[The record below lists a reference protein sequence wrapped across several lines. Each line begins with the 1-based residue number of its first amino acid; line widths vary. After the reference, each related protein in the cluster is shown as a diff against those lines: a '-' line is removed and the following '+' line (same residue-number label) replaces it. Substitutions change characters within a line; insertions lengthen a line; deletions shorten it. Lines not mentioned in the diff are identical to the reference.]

1 MAYDI
6 DKTKKIKNESS
17 LVSDA
22 FIYLDKN
29 ICDIAIKEQKAIDYL
44 TKQLDNAD
52 KDELLSLYNKFI
64 KENFFK
70 TENGIV
76 FLYMLRTN
84 LIRVFK
90 VDEDKLLKIPAVK
103 RNNIEKDK
111 EINKELKH
119 LRETYKKGMRYKNK
133 FIMSCVIICILVVAI
148 GGMFFILHTSNMP
161 TIINYET
168 KIQNKYSN
176 WEEDLKTRENKIRKI
191 EIKLNIKN
199 KNKK

>member
-1 MAYDI
+1 M
-6 DKTKKIKNESS
+6 
-17 LVSDA
+17 
-22 FIYLDKN
+22 DKN
-29 ICDIAIKEQKAIDYL
+29 ICDTAIKEQKAIDYL

-119 LRETYKKGMRYKNK
+119 LRENYKKGMRYKNK